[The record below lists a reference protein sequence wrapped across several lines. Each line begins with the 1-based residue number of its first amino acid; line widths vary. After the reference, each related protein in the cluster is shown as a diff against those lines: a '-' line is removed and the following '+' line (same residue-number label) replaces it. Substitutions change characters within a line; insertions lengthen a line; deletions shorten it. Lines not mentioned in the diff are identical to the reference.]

1 MRIGVIVSMKKGL
14 DHFVYRELT
23 LFAAAG
29 LAISIFPTK
38 LRPGLYNARSEW
50 KLLRWNAIAVV
61 LLQPY
66 FALRSPLKYLR
77 LFREAVSIRAVADF
91 ALACYFSSYMADV
104 NVIYAIC
111 GDRKLFVGYFC
122 KQLLEKPLVVTIHA
136 YELYQNPNP
145 RLFTRALACCDQII
159 TVTEHNREY
168 LARHYGIQGVEV
180 VRCTVDTDE
189 YRPEHKFVILIVG
202 FFVERKGHEI
212 LFRALKQLEQN
223 DIEVWVVGD
232 EGAEICTVDVTAMAR
247 ELQVESK
254 VVFFG
259 TLSGNSLKAVY
270 RACDL
275 FCLPCR
281 TDSQGSAEGFPVALM
296 EAMAF
301 GKPVI
306 TTRHVEI
313 PRIIKEIVVDE
324 NDVTG
329 LANAIREVY
338 SSASLRERL
347 GANNRAIAE
356 QVFSTRNAR
365 KTIELVRCVAE
376 QEKAEESSPPAAM
389 LRDASAQDVSRG

>member
-1 MRIGVIVSMKKGL
+1 MRIGVIASMKKGL
-14 DHFVYRELT
+14 EHFVYRELT

-50 KLLRWNAIAVV
+50 RLLRWNAVAVV

-77 LFREAVSIRAVADF
+77 LFWEAVSVRAVADF
-91 ALACYFSSYMADV
+91 ALACYFSSYMVDV
-104 NVIYAIC
+104 DVIYAIF

-159 TVTEHNREY
+159 TVTEYNREY
-168 LARHYGIQGVEV
+168 LACHYGIQGVEV

-212 LFRALKQLEQN
+212 LFRALKQLEQD

-232 EGAEICTVDVTAMAR
+232 EGAEASPVDVTAMAR
-247 ELQVESK
+247 RLQVDDK

-259 TLSGNSLKAVY
+259 KLSGSALKAVY
-270 RACDL
+270 RACDV

-281 TDSQGSAEGFPVALM
+281 TDSHGVAEGFPVALM

-301 GKPVI
+301 AKPVI

-313 PRIIKEIVVDE
+313 PKIIKEIIVDE
-324 NDVTG
+324 NDATG
-329 LANAIREVY
+329 LANAIRHLY

-347 GANNRAIAE
+347 GANNRLTAE
-356 QVFSTRNAR
+356 QIFSKRNAG
-365 KTIELVRCVAE
+365 KAVELVRRVA
-376 QEKAEESSPPAAM
+376 QRKAEESSSPAAI
-389 LRDASAQDVSRG
+389 LKGAGAQDVSSL